1 MSLSFHVLY
10 NCFWEKQGPCSLAF
24 MFYVTVSLQGMKVI
38 QGFQAET
45 ISTFWKHHS
54 LGKAENG
61 LEIENLVQEAGTPL
75 WKLLQ

>member
-1 MSLSFHVLY
+1 
-10 NCFWEKQGPCSLAF
+10 
-24 MFYVTVSLQGMKVI
+24 MKVI

-45 ISTFWKHHS
+45 ISIFWKHHY

-75 WKLLQ
+75 WKLLQKSKGRIMKI